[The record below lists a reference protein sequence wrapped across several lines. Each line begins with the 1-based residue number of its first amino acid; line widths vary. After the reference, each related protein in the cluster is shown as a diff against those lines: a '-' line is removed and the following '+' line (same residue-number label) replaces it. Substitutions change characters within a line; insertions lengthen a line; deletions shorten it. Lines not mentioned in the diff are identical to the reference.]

1 MNSILKVFKYIA
13 FLNIP
18 FILIGF
24 YFVYKPIIQ
33 LGEPEELIEGGS
45 IALILLGFGLT
56 FTSLRDVKKIDKMG
70 RFIIERPKIF
80 KWFIAITM
88 SMGIISLFIGLAV
101 MFVWEERLNLGIGI
115 TSFGLGYLALIKSI
129 IDQAKD
135 LTDHY

>member
-1 MNSILKVFKYIA
+1 MNNILKVFKYIA

-18 FILIGF
+18 FILVGF
-24 YFVYKPIIQ
+24 YFAYKPLVQ
-33 LGEPEELIEGGS
+33 LAEPEELIEGAS

-88 SMGIISLFIGLAV
+88 SMGIISLFVGLAV

>member
-18 FILIGF
+18 FILLGL

-88 SMGIISLFIGLAV
+88 SMGIISLFVGLAV